1 MRIGA
6 ILRLI
11 PDPGG
16 ELEIAEDGKD
26 LDREW
31 IDLKLNEFDD
41 HALEE
46 ALLLK
51 ESSGATLT
59 AIAIAG
65 DGVDR
70 MLQTALARGADGT
83 LKIANVSGAALS
95 SRAAAPLFAAAVRH
109 LGCDIVLTGVQT
121 SAEIHG
127 QLAPFLGALLGWPHA
142 SAVNGISIDSG
153 AIVARQEFG
162 GGVAAALR
170 IALPVVIGVQ
180 TASQPIRYI
189 SGTKLRQ
196 AMGEKIETIEV
207 EPAAAEEPVELL
219 RLSVP
224 ENSSSAVML
233 TGDATE
239 IADRLIALMAERGLM
254 KA

>member
-1 MRIGA
+1 MHIGA
-6 ILRLI
+6 ILRLV

-31 IDLKLNEFDD
+31 LDLKLNVFDD

-65 DGVDR
+65 DGADR

-83 LKIANVSGAALS
+83 LKIANASGAALS

-121 SAEIHG
+121 SADIHG
-127 QLAPFLGALLGWPHA
+127 QLAPYLGALLGWPHA
-142 SAVNGISIDSG
+142 SAVNGASIDSG
-153 AIVARQEFG
+153 AVVARQEFG
-162 GGVAAALR
+162 GGIAGALR
-170 IALPVVIGVQ
+170 IAPPVVIGVQ
-180 TASQPIRYI
+180 TASQPIRYV

-196 AMGEKIETIEV
+196 AIGEKIEAVEV
-207 EPAAAEEPVELL
+207 DESAGEETAELL

-224 ENSSSAVML
+224 ESSGGAVML
-233 TGDATE
+233 TGDAAE
-239 IADRLIALMAERGLM
+239 IADRLVALLAERGLI